1 MSTATVI
8 TDTNS
13 QLHVDYNVAKI
24 FLGENRYATGTYT
37 NSTGAAVTLAAGTL
51 LGRISASEL
60 LLPLASGAVD
70 DSNIPLGVL
79 SQAVTVANGAS
90 ETLTFAVEG
99 DIAQEKVI
107 FQGSDD
113 FDTVVS
119 GRTLRDRIGA
129 DTVGIK
135 LVSTTE
141 NTAFDNQ

>member
-1 MSTATVI
+1 MGATNVNQ
-8 TDTNS
+8 TDS
-13 QLHVDYNVAKI
+13 QLHVDYDVAKI

-51 LGRISASEL
+51 LGRVSADEL
-60 LLPLASGAVD
+60 LLPLASAATD
-70 DSNIPLGVL
+70 DSNIPLGIL
-79 SQAVTVANGAS
+79 SHTVTVANGAS
-90 ETLTFAVEG
+90 KNLTFAVEG